1 MTTRDQVHK
10 WFFYALGLVP
20 IWVLDAFVLNRIAPF
35 GVIPMLLPL
44 AVAAVA
50 VLEGAYAGTLIEQC
64 GLRGFR
70 IGDACV
76 SEKHCG
82 FIVNLGNASCKDI
95 ETLIEKVQQTV
106 FEKTGYKLEPEVR
119 KVGDA

>member
-10 WFFYALGLVP
+10 WFFYALGLIP

-50 VLEGAYAGTLIEQC
+50 VRIW
-64 GLRGFR
+64 LRPVVR
-70 IGDACV
+70 ILQAL
-76 SEKHCG
+76 K
-82 FIVNLGNASCKDI
+82 
-95 ETLIEKVQQTV
+95 
-106 FEKTGYKLEPEVR
+106 KL
-119 KVGDA
+119 

>member
-50 VLEGAYAGTLIEQC
+50 VPPLI
-64 GLRGFR
+64 R
-70 IGDACV
+70 
-76 SEKHCG
+76 
-82 FIVNLGNASCKDI
+82 
-95 ETLIEKVQQTV
+95 
-106 FEKTGYKLEPEVR
+106 EVR
-119 KVGDA
+119 PTPVIGKTKI